1 MNRNR
6 NIHITIAS
14 VGLFVS
20 LLLSLTGIFIL
31 PAKETPDLHAFYTA
45 VGFTGVGLFLIFSV
59 YLAVAI
65 LNKDKEKSTMRVTG
79 KIWFFLVFALGALS
93 LIIGGV
99 ITAIDFIQLGAG
111 MIIGGV
117 ALLALFIDLIAENA
131 EGANKFIARVSV
143 GVGTLV
149 AISVVCLFLLLLI

>member
-14 VGLFVS
+14 VGLFIS
-20 LLLSLTGIFIL
+20 LLLTLTGIFIL
-31 PAKETPDLHAFYTA
+31 PPKETPDLHAFYTA

-79 KIWFFLVFALGALS
+79 KIWFLLLFTLAALS
-93 LIIGGV
+93 LIVGGI
-99 ITAIDFIQLGAG
+99 ITAIDFLQLGAG
-111 MIIGGV
+111 LIIGGV
-117 ALLALFIDLIAENA
+117 ALLALIIDLIAESA
-131 EGANKFIARVSV
+131 ERANKFISRVTI
-143 GVGTLV
+143 GTGTLI
-149 AISVVCLFLLLLI
+149 AIAIICVFLLI